1 MKNEP
6 NLNIFSCFAN
16 IIKRNKSSLT
26 KQKSLMTNYPQHDKI
41 VVRTFHK
48 NKKISNNQN
57 CVQVI
62 FIKVISTCLIV
73 SSADI
78 IFFTKIMARLKQEL
92 KQYLFTDA

>member
-48 NKKISNNQN
+48 N
-57 CVQVI
+57 
-62 FIKVISTCLIV
+62 
-73 SSADI
+73 
-78 IFFTKIMARLKQEL
+78 
-92 KQYLFTDA
+92 

>member
-48 NKKISNNQN
+48 NKKI
-57 CVQVI
+57 
-62 FIKVISTCLIV
+62 LITRI
-73 SSADI
+73 AC
-78 IFFTKIMARLKQEL
+78 R
-92 KQYLFTDA
+92 